1 MEEIMWEKEM
11 HKIALES
18 EMQRNT
24 QGGKYMSKHGMLP
37 WHSLDAELGTFPPI
51 YLSNPKANHKRKR
64 KEEKSSFLIP
74 KPNTTK

>member
-1 MEEIMWEKEM
+1 
-11 HKIALES
+11 
-18 EMQRNT
+18 
-24 QGGKYMSKHGMLP
+24 MSKHGMLP

-64 KEEKSSFLIP
+64 KEEKSSFLIS